1 MSLRVLRHTLQR
13 IFRFVCASAGHR
25 LIVVV
30 ASLAIAVPCGAETTP
45 QAINAP
51 TSDPVRPVS
60 SNATRPKIGLVLSG
74 GGARGMTHVGVL
86 KVLQK
91 LNVPIDYI
99 AATSMGA
106 IVGGLYASGMSPA
119 QMEKQLEAVSWPTLL
134 SDSAARGDVSFR
146 RKEFE
151 AAFPLGLELGY
162 RDGQFRTFKGALS
175 GSNLELF
182 LHELT
187 RNVDRIDSFDR
198 LPIPF
203 RAVATD
209 MVNGEQIV
217 FDHGRLYQA
226 MRASMSVPG
235 MFAPVELEGR
245 VLGDGGLVNNLP
257 VDVVRAMGAEIV
269 IAVNIGTPL
278 MSRDQLSS
286 LVGYASQ
293 MLNILTEQNVRAQL
307 GTLRPQDVLI
317 SPDLGELT
325 FIDFTKAAEFIA
337 LGIKAAESAQTR
349 LAELTA
355 TPAQYAAFEQRL
367 AVPAQSLPKTL
378 DFVQVEGTKFANPK
392 VLEDQMQTKVGEP
405 FSVKT
410 LENDM
415 ARLYG
420 RGEFEQIDYQLVGK
434 GAQEGVVVSVTE
446 KSWGPNFLR
455 FGLLLSTDLQ
465 GDSTFNAMVGH
476 KRVWLNS
483 YGAQWSNEVILG
495 STRRYATELYQ
506 PLSLG
511 NSLYVA
517 GYGLTQRAPEYA
529 FQGSSRVAQYDVLTQ
544 TAGVDLGSTFGTSG
558 DLRIGYKWLHL
569 RGDPAIA
576 EKAYPTVKITETGIR
591 LLARWDS
598 LDSPFFAR
606 TGVRAVAEVFSG
618 RQALTENDKTS
629 DFDDASRAGGEATLA
644 FELNRSNFFNV
655 TAKVGAINH
664 EGANVISD
672 FNLGGFLQLSGLR
685 TNEIS
690 GNYLAFSRVVYYHE
704 LMQLPVIGGA
714 VFVGGSIEAGN
725 VWNERSKISSRNRV
739 TAGSAFLAANTWLG
753 PFYFAYGRASGGQ
766 STFYLFLGRP

>member
-1 MSLRVLRHTLQR
+1 M
-13 IFRFVCASAGHR
+13 
-25 LIVVV
+25 V
-30 ASLAIAVPCGAETTP
+30 ALVIALPSHAQT
-45 QAINAP
+45 AP
-51 TSDPVRPVS
+51 TSSTPPIVDLTSPVVAPASPVVAPAS
-60 SNATRPKIGLVLSG
+60 PVVAPASPVAAKPAGARPKIGLVLSG

-86 KVLQK
+86 KVLQQ

-106 IVGGLYASGMSPA
+106 IVGGLYASGMSPL
-119 QMEKQLEAVSWPTLL
+119 QMEKQLETVSWPTLL
-134 SDSAARGDVSFR
+134 SDSPARGDVSFR

-151 AAFPLGLELGY
+151 AEFPLGLEIGY

-187 RNVDRIDSFDR
+187 RNVDRIDNFDK

-203 RAVATD
+203 RAIATD
-209 MVNGEQIV
+209 MVNGDQII

-235 MFAPVELEGR
+235 MFAPVELDGR
-245 VLGDGGLVNNLP
+245 ILGDGGLVNNLP

-286 LVGYASQ
+286 VVGYASQ
-293 MLNILTEQNVRAQL
+293 MINILTEQNVRTQL

-317 SPDLGELT
+317 SPNLGELT
-325 FIDFTKAAEFIA
+325 FIDFSKASEFIA
-337 LGIKAAESAQTR
+337 LGVKAAEAAHSQLIA
-349 LAELTA
+349 LAS
-355 TPAQYAAFEQRL
+355 TPVQYAAFEQKL
-367 AVPAQSLPKTL
+367 AVPTLSLPATL
-378 DFVQVEGTKFANPK
+378 DFIRVEGTQYANPQ
-392 VLEDQMQTKVGEP
+392 VLEDQMKTKPGEP
-405 FSVKT
+405 FNLKT

-420 RGEFEQIDYQLVGK
+420 RGDFEQIDYALVSQ
-434 GAQEGVVVSVTE
+434 GAREGVVVNVTE

-465 GDSTFNAMVGH
+465 GDSTFNVMAGH

-483 YGAQWSNEVILG
+483 LGAQWSNEVILG

-511 NSLYVA
+511 NALYLSA
-517 GYGLTQRAPEYA
+517 YGLAQRAPEYIFDGA
-529 FQGSSRVAQYDVLTQ
+529 SRVAQYDVLTQ
-544 TAGVDLGSTFGTSG
+544 TAGLDLGSTFATSG
-558 DLRIGYKWLHL
+558 DARIGIKWAHQ
-569 RGDPAIA
+569 RGDPEIS
-576 EKAYPTVKITETGIR
+576 EKVYPTIKTTEQGAR
-591 LLARWDS
+591 ALVRWDS
-598 LDSPFFAR
+598 LDNPFFAR
-606 TGVRAVAEVFSG
+606 KGMRGIAEMFAGNQNVTVQDFVFDSSTAVRV
-618 RQALTENDKTS
+618 
-629 DFDDASRAGGEATLA
+629 GGEGIYA
-644 FELNRSNFFNV
+644 FEYDHKNFFNIA
-655 TAKVGAINH
+655 AKFGGTRNAENTLIT
-664 EGANVISD
+664 D
-672 FNLGGFLQLSGLR
+672 YDLGGFLQLSGLR
-685 TNEIS
+685 TSQLS
-690 GNYLAFSRVVYYHE
+690 GAFVGFARAVYYHE

-725 VWNERSKISSRNRV
+725 VWNTRDQVSSRDLI
-739 TAGSAFLAANTWLG
+739 TAGSLFLAANTWVG